1 MAQKIRY
8 KKISN
13 TTLANEYGGWIYC
26 NGCGNTIGYL
36 CYVTYGRFCFRY
48 HCRCGNEGSIFI
60 EKDDAAEEKLTGGK
74 EPVIIKNRF
83 CCTEDSSPLVTILSK
98 KWNTIPLTLSAKS
111 AESSIKKKKE
121 YKKVK

>member
-98 KWNTIPLTLSAKS
+98 KIEYYSFDIVCK
-111 AESSIKKKKE
+111 ECGKQYKKE
-121 YKKVK
+121 EGIQKS